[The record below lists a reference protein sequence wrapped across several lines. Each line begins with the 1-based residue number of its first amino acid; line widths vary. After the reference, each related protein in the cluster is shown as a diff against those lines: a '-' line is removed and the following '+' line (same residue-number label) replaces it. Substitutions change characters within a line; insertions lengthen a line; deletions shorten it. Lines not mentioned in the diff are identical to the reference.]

1 MRHEAAPKTRRIRSA
16 RVPMGAGWSAITATG
31 RCILGVPEHRSAAD
45 PSTSE
50 RKLPLKSPDN
60 SVIRI
65 GAWRVDPALDE
76 ISRDGKTVKLEPK
89 MMRLLVCLAEHAG
102 HVVSVDQLLNEVW
115 KDVIVTSDSVYH
127 AVAALRRLLGD
138 DNKEPVY
145 IANVLRRG
153 YRLVAPVT
161 PSIAAPTVLDRDSPT
176 AVGEATTVTDKSI
189 AVLPFVDLSEKK
201 DQEYFADGMAEEV
214 VNLLTRVPGIRVI
227 GRSSSSQFKGKSED
241 LRTIGSVLGAAYLVE
256 GSVRRSGNRLR
267 VTAQLIGTQDGSHL
281 WSGSYDK
288 DFDEVLQIQDQI
300 AASLV
305 RALQVAVG
313 VDLPSRPMLKSA
325 VGYDLYQRGRH
336 ALDRFDKVGF
346 ESAAGYFEQALAL
359 DPTGLRAAESLAL
372 VHIYIAEWGYAPPR
386 EGFERARISCERV
399 LKLHP
404 TSGMAHAQLALIHS
418 IYDWDWAAAVGKVQR
433 ALALDPR
440 DPGILVTAGIIHLG
454 LDRLDEAAGFF
465 NAASVLDPLG
475 AVAHGNLG
483 TICYRTGRLSEAEA
497 EFRRALEI
505 SPTYLW
511 AHWSLGTVLLTAGRL
526 DAALSQVQQAAPDC
540 AGDLGLALVYHAM
553 KRRAESDA
561 ALARA
566 TTAHA
571 HRWAYG
577 IAQVHAYR
585 GEIDRAF
592 AWLDRAYRQKDVMLC
607 RVKGDPLLR
616 NLEPDARYKTFLR
629 KMKLL
634 E

>member
-1 MRHEAAPKTRRIRSA
+1 
-16 RVPMGAGWSAITATG
+16 
-31 RCILGVPEHRSAAD
+31 
-45 PSTSE
+45 
-50 RKLPLKSPDN
+50 
-60 SVIRI
+60 
-65 GAWRVDPALDE
+65 
-76 ISRDGKTVKLEPK
+76 
-89 MMRLLVCLAEHAG
+89 MMRLLVSLAEHAG
-102 HVVSVDQLLNEVW
+102 QVVSVDQLLNEVW

-138 DNKEPVY
+138 DTKEPVY

-161 PSIAAPTVLDRDSPT
+161 PWIAAPTVPGRDSPT
-176 AVGEATTVTDKSI
+176 AAAEATTVTDRSI

-214 VNLLTRVPGIRVI
+214 ANLLTRVPGIRVI
-227 GRSSSSQFKGKSED
+227 SRSSSSQFKGKSED
-241 LRTIGSVLGAAYLVE
+241 LRTIGSVLGAAYVVE
-256 GSVRRSGNRLR
+256 GSVRRSGSRLR
-267 VTAQLIGTQDGSHL
+267 VTAQLIGTQDGSRL

-359 DPTGLRAAESLAL
+359 DPTALRAAESLAL

-399 LKLHP
+399 LKLQP

-454 LDRLDEAAGFF
+454 LDRLDQAAGFF
-465 NAASVLDPLG
+465 NAASALDPLG
-475 AVAHGNLG
+475 AVAHGDLG

-526 DAALSQVQQAAPDC
+526 DAALSQMQQAAPDC
-540 AGDLGLALVYHAM
+540 AGDLGIALVYHAM
-553 KRRAESDA
+553 KRKAESDA

-566 TTAHA
+566 TTADA

-577 IAQVHAYR
+577 IAEVHAYR

-592 AWLDRAYRQKDVMLC
+592 AWLDRAYRQKDVMLY

>member
-1 MRHEAAPKTRRIRSA
+1 MEHPTAA
-16 RVPMGAGWSAITATG
+16 G
-31 RCILGVPEHRSAAD
+31 RCLVGVAQHGSAAD
-45 PSTSE
+45 PSTAE
-50 RKLPLKSPDN
+50 RKLPLKSPEN
-60 SVIRI
+60 FVLRI

-76 ISRDGKTVKLEPK
+76 ISKDGQTVKLEPK
-89 MMRLLVCLAEHAG
+89 LMRLLVCLAEHAG
-102 HVVSVDQLLNEVW
+102 QVVSVDQLLKEVW

-127 AVAALRRLLGD
+127 AVAALRRILGD
-138 DNKEPVY
+138 DIKDPSY

-161 PSIAAPTVLDRDSPT
+161 ASSVAPTVPGRDSPT
-176 AVGEATTVTDKSI
+176 TAVEATTVTDKSI

-201 DQEYFADGMAEEV
+201 DQQYFADGMAEEV
-214 VNLLTRVPGIRVI
+214 VNLLTKVPGIRVI
-227 GRSSSSQFKGKSED
+227 GRSLSSQFRGKSED
-241 LRTIGSVLGAAYLVE
+241 LRTIGSVLGAAYAVE

-313 VDLPSRPMLKSA
+313 VDLPSRPILKSA
-325 VGYDLYQRGRH
+325 AGYDLYQRGRH

-359 DPTGLRAAESLAL
+359 DPTALRAAESLAL
-372 VHIYIAEWGYAPPR
+372 VHIYIAEWGYAPSR

-404 TSGMAHAQLALIHS
+404 TSGMAHAQLALIHA
-418 IYDWDWAAAVGKVQR
+418 IYDWDWAAAVAKVQR

-440 DPGILVTAGIIHLG
+440 DPGILVTAAIIHLS
-454 LDRLDEAAGFF
+454 LDRLDEAAAFY
-465 NAASVLDPLG
+465 NAALALDPLG
-475 AVAHGNLG
+475 AISHAGLG
-483 TICYRTGRLSEAEA
+483 TISYRMGRIPEAEA
-497 EFRRALEI
+497 RLRTAIEV
-505 SPTYLW
+505 SPTFLW
-511 AHWSLGTVLLTAGRL
+511 AHWTLGTVLLVAGKL
-526 DAALSQVQQAAPDC
+526 DAALSQMQQAAPDC

-553 KRRAESDA
+553 KRQAESDA

-566 TTAHA
+566 TNAYA
-571 HRWAYG
+571 QRWAYG
-577 IAQVHAYR
+577 IAEVHAYR
-585 GEIDRAF
+585 GEIDQAF
-592 AWLDRAYRQKDVMLC
+592 AWLDRAYRQKDVALY

-616 NLEPDARYKTFLR
+616 NLEPDARYKAFLR
-629 KMKLL
+629 KMKLPVGAADSGGTG
-634 E
+634 EASAHS